1 VAEDS
6 VRFLPFHALNEFMR
20 QDYRLAVVR
29 STLSA
34 LPSLPGNLRAPVDKL
49 TKKLVRVPGFRNAS
63 QAPTSVR
70 VAPTAAT
77 FEKSAE
83 LTAAI
88 LAAWAEAHP
97 ELRQEVFDL
106 LTGRGWELLPLEA
119 DRAKLPGFLT
129 RWPKGEDFDVINTAY
144 AEAHPGQEHNT
155 DDVSLM
161 VVWVSGRLPVDTDE
175 GDEAEETAEA
185 TAETPEASETPGDP
199 APASPPVE

>member
-1 VAEDS
+1 VAKDS

-20 QDYRLAVVR
+20 QDYRLTVVR
-29 STLSA
+29 SALSA
-34 LPSLPGNLRAPVDKL
+34 LPSLPGNLRAAVDKL
-49 TKKLVRVPGFRNAS
+49 SKKLVRVPGFRNAS

-70 VAPTAAT
+70 VAPTATA
-77 FEKSAE
+77 FEKNAE

-97 ELRQEVFDL
+97 DLRQEVFDL
-106 LTGRGWELLPLEA
+106 LTARGWEVLPLEA

-129 RWPKGEDFDVINTAY
+129 RWPKGEDFDVLNKAY

-175 GDEAEETAEA
+175 DDEAEEAAEVA
-185 TAETPEASETPGDP
+185 AGTPEAAEAPGDP
-199 APASPPVE
+199 APASPLVE